1 MSIKW
6 GVRGFYALSR
16 TTYFLH
22 TSNNWGK
29 PIQKRQN
36 DKKASPSYLRDS
48 EYIMEATDLDF
59 SIQHQNRPRRQRRPD
74 QSGVSNYRRIDS
86 GGSDNSYYN
95 YEPVN
100 PRHKG
105 KGKNCLRNIVQVHSK

>member
-1 MSIKW
+1 MD
-6 GVRGFYALSR
+6 GQNGDQLLLSR
-16 TTYFLH
+16 QLYMPVVEEPNFVVL
-22 TSNNWGK
+22 N
-29 PIQKRQN
+29 KRQN

-74 QSGVSNYRRIDS
+74 QSGGSNYRRIDS

-105 KGKNCLRNIVQVHSK
+105 KGKNCLRNIVQFHLK

>member
-1 MSIKW
+1 MD
-6 GVRGFYALSR
+6 GQNGDQLLLSR
-16 TTYFLH
+16 QLYMPVVEEPNFVVL
-22 TSNNWGK
+22 N
-29 PIQKRQN
+29 KRQN

-48 EYIMEATDLDF
+48 EYIMEDLDF

-74 QSGVSNYRRIDS
+74 QSGGSNYRRIDS
-86 GGSDNSYYN
+86 GGSDNSDYN

-105 KGKNCLRNIVQVHSK
+105 KENIALKE

>member
-1 MSIKW
+1 MD
-6 GVRGFYALSR
+6 GQNGDQLLLSR
-16 TTYFLH
+16 QLYMPVVEEPNFVVL
-22 TSNNWGK
+22 N
-29 PIQKRQN
+29 KRQN

-48 EYIMEATDLDF
+48 EYIMEDLDF

-86 GGSDNSYYN
+86 GGSDNSDYN

-105 KGKNCLRNIVQVHSK
+105 KENIALKE

>member
-1 MSIKW
+1 MN
-6 GVRGFYALSR
+6 GQNNDQLLLSR
-16 TTYFLH
+16 QLYMPVVEEPNFVVL
-22 TSNNWGK
+22 N
-29 PIQKRQN
+29 KRQN

-48 EYIMEATDLDF
+48 EYIMEDLDF

-74 QSGVSNYRRIDS
+74 QSGGSNYRRIDS
-86 GGSDNSYYN
+86 GGSDNSDYN

-105 KGKNCLRNIVQVHSK
+105 KENIALKE